1 MKDQDIPEVCTRLS
15 TPGSTLRR
23 IIIIMKGDFITH
35 THHQATARG
44 MKGHKGQIDLF
55 NVTCCVT
62 ALPSEN

>member
-44 MKGHKGQIDLF
+44 TKGQTDLF